1 MADNHQP
8 QAKQVESQDDQIRV
22 AAYYKWLAAGSP
34 AGRHLDFWCAAE
46 QEFAGAR
53 QEAPPPPSDDRAKPH
68 REITVRPKE
77 LPAPEK
83 RTETRS
89 KPRAAQ
95 RQA

>member
-1 MADNHQP
+1 MADHQQP
-8 QAKQVESQDDQIRV
+8 QANGVSQEEQIRV
-22 AAYYKWLAAGSP
+22 AAYYKWLQAGSP
-34 AGRHLDFWCAAE
+34 GGRHLDFWCAAE

-53 QEAPPPPSDDRAKPH
+53 QEAPPPPSDERAKPQ

-89 KPRAAQ
+89 KPRATQ
-95 RQA
+95 RTS